1 LKYLKITDFGN
12 VMTNQEYL
20 NLFNEYIEKT
30 KNISNELILNYS
42 ESELIGFMEVML
54 KIRSVENK
62 LAFEKAAGTIKG
74 PVHLSVGQEAIAA
87 GVSGVL
93 THNDM
98 VFGTHR
104 SHGHFL
110 GMGASP
116 YSLFCE
122 VLAKPAGASRGMGGS
137 MHLWDGQRGFAGAV
151 PIVAGTVSLALGA
164 GLSFKLKKQ
173 SHVAIAY
180 FGDGAIEEGVVHEA
194 LNFASI
200 QKIPIIF
207 VVENNLYAS
216 HMHISVRQPHPVV
229 SRFAQANNIK
239 FSIVNGNDVLAIN
252 TVTNE
257 FINSAKKGSGPAF
270 IEAFTYR
277 WFGHVDGNEDID
289 VGLDRSRDEINKWK
303 LFDPVLMLKEK
314 MIERKFWSEFN
325 QVNLHNKIL
334 ESINL
339 DWERALSSPNI
350 DPSSLTN
357 NVFFK
362 A

>member
-1 LKYLKITDFGN
+1 MK
-12 VMTNQEYL
+12 NQEYL
-20 NLFNEYIEKT
+20 KIFSGYLEKT
-30 KNISNELILNYS
+30 KNISTNLILNYS
-42 ESELIGFMEVML
+42 ELELIKFMEVML
-54 KIRSVENK
+54 TIRSVENK
-62 LAFEKAAGTIKG
+62 LALERAAGTIKG
-74 PVHLSVGQEAIAA
+74 PVHLGVGQEAIAA

-137 MHLWDGQRGFAGAV
+137 MHLWDGPKGFAGAV

-173 SHVAIAY
+173 ANVAIAY

-194 LNFASI
+194 LNFSSI
-200 QKIPIIF
+200 QNIPIIF
-207 VVENNLYAS
+207 VVENNIYAS

-229 SRFAQANNIK
+229 SRFAQANGIQ
-239 FSIVNGNDVLAIN
+239 FSIVNGNDVLAVNAVANEWIN
-252 TVTNE
+252 N
-257 FINSAKKGSGPAF
+257 AKQGGGPAF

-289 VGLDRSRDEINKWK
+289 VGLDRSREEIDKWK
-303 LFDPVLMLKEK
+303 LFDPVITLKEQ
-314 MIERKFWSEFN
+314 MIEKKFWSEYS
-325 QVNLHNKIL
+325 QINLHNKIY
-334 ESINL
+334 ESINQ
-339 DWERALSSPNI
+339 DWERALASPNI
-350 DPSSLTN
+350 DASLLTN
-357 NVFFK
+357 NVFFN